1 MSNYRRAKTA
11 GGCYFFTVVSYR
23 RQPIMCDEPF
33 RNALRLAILRTREK
47 HPFVVEAWV
56 LLPDHCHAIWT
67 LPEHDADFAKRW
79 QRIKQYVTQQ
89 CKHLYFKPALMT
101 TSKTKRQESTLW
113 QRRYW
118 EHEIRDE
125 QDFNRH
131 MDYIHY
137 NPVKHGLV
145 QSASEWPYS
154 TFQQKVKQGI
164 YPADWGAEFK
174 AETIEYGE

>member
-1 MSNYRRAKTA
+1 MRGLTHVKLSTCQDRRRMLFLYRGQLSSPTNH
-11 GGCYFFTVVSYR
+11 V
-23 RQPIMCDEPF
+23 
-33 RNALRLAILRTREK
+33 RLAIS
-47 HPFVVEAWV
+47 
-56 LLPDHCHAIWT
+56 
-67 LPEHDADFAKRW
+67 
-79 QRIKQYVTQQ
+79 QRIKQYVTQP
-89 CKHLYFKPALMT
+89 CKHVYFKPELMT
-101 TSKTKRQESTLW
+101 ASKTKRQESTLW

-125 QDFNRH
+125 QNFNHH

-154 TFQQKVKQGI
+154 TFHQKVKQGI

>member
-79 QRIKQYVTQQ
+79 QRIKQIRHAAMQTLVFQACVNDDIQ
-89 CKHLYFKPALMT
+89 NQASRIHLMATPL
-101 TSKTKRQESTLW
+101 L
-113 QRRYW
+113 
-118 EHEIRDE
+118 
-125 QDFNRH
+125 
-131 MDYIHY
+131 
-137 NPVKHGLV
+137 
-145 QSASEWPYS
+145 
-154 TFQQKVKQGI
+154 
-164 YPADWGAEFK
+164 GA
-174 AETIEYGE
+174 